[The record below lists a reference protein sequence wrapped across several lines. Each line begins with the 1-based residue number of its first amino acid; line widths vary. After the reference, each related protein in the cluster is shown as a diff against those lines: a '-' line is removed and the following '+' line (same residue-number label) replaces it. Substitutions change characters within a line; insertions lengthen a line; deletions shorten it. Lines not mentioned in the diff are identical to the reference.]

1 MTGGQGWG
9 PRPTLTDRRG
19 RPRRTGLRRL
29 LPTWR
34 MVTGGV
40 LAVLIVLIG
49 GFFLGYALVSIP
61 DPNAAATA
69 QSNVY
74 VYADGTTEIARD
86 GAINREN
93 VTLSGVA
100 KTAQHAVLS
109 AEDRNFYHESAVSPK
124 AMLRAAWNTAT
135 GKGRQSGSTITQQYV
150 KNYYLNQSQTAV
162 RKVKEFFIAIKLDR
176 NETKDQILEGYL
188 NTSYYGRNA
197 YGIQAASQA
206 YFGVNASEL
215 TTAQGAYL
223 ATLLNAPSE
232 YDLVAHPENA
242 PAAKGRWNYVL
253 DGMVKE
259 GWLSQ
264 SERNATVF
272 PGIDKPKPVASK
284 AGQRGYIIEA
294 VNRYLSDNHI
304 VDADTLRL
312 GGYRIVTTI
321 QKPKEDA
328 FVAAAQRNIYD
339 QLGHKTV
346 DKYVRAGGASIDPAT
361 GNVVALYGGIDY
373 TKQYVSSAT
382 NATYPPG
389 STFKPVIFA
398 SAVQHESSTQDK
410 EPITPK
416 TVYDGTNKREVIGP
430 DGPTGY
436 KPENEDQG
444 SYPDIT
450 VTRAMDKSVNAVFAQ
465 MAQDVGTRKVIDT
478 AHDLGMPDDVKI
490 PETPAMALGAF
501 GASPL
506 DMAQM
511 YATLANHGKE
521 IPYSL
526 VLKITKD
533 GNDVSLPKR
542 DAVQSVPR
550 QAADTTTSILR
561 SVVDSPGAT
570 ATVAQDSGWP
580 SAAKTGTADDDIAA
594 WFAGYTPKLATVVAV
609 LGMNPDNG
617 KQEKLYGAMNLPR
630 INGGGPPGSVWAD
643 YTAAALKGV
652 PKQSF
657 SLDVQSGL
665 PTQPPATTASPTDT
679 PTSTPPTSE
688 PPTTPP
694 PTTTVPPTTQPPTT
708 EPPTTQPPTTE
719 PTPSDTFN
727 PIGGVTGG
735 TSPGGGSSGGGGG
748 DGSGTAGPDGN
759 SSPGG

>member
-1 MTGGQGWG
+1 MTGESGWG
-9 PRPTLTDRRG
+9 PRPALTDRRG
-19 RPRRTGLRRL
+19 RPRRTGWRRL

-74 VYADGTTEIARD
+74 LYADGKTEIARD
-86 GAINREN
+86 GEVNREN
-93 VTLSGVA
+93 VTLAEVA
-100 KTAQHAVLS
+100 KNTRYAVLS

-124 AMLRAAWNTAT
+124 AMVRAAWNTAT

-176 NETKDQILEGYL
+176 NESKDQILEGYL

-197 YGIQAASQA
+197 YGIQAAAQA
-206 YFGVNASEL
+206 YFAKNASEL
-215 TTAQGAYL
+215 TTAEGAYL

-232 YDLVAHPENA
+232 YDLAAHPENA

-259 GWLSQ
+259 GWLSK
-264 SERNATVF
+264 SERDATVF
-272 PGIDKPKPVASK
+272 PTIDKPKPVASK
-284 AGQRGYIIEA
+284 AGQRGYLIEA
-294 VNRYLSDNHI
+294 VNRYLADNHI
-304 VDADTLRL
+304 VDADTLAM

-328 FVAAAQRNIYD
+328 FVAAAQKNIYD
-339 QLGHKTV
+339 KLGKKQA

-382 NATYPPG
+382 NRTYPPG
-389 STFKPVIFA
+389 STFKPVILA
-398 SAVQHESSTQDK
+398 SAIQHESSTQDK
-410 EPITPK
+410 QPITPS
-416 TVYDGTNKREVIGP
+416 TVYDGTNKREVIGD

-436 KPENEDQG
+436 KPENEDG
-444 SYPDIT
+444 ASYPSIS
-450 VTRAMDKSVNAVFAQ
+450 VTRAMDKSVNAVYAQ
-465 MAQDVGTRKVIDT
+465 MAQDVGTGKVIDT
-478 AHDLGMPDDVKI
+478 AHDLGMPDGVKI
-490 PETPAMALGAF
+490 PQTPAMALGAF

-506 DMAQM
+506 DMAQV
-511 YATLANHGKE
+511 YATLANHGKQ

-526 VLKITKD
+526 VVKITKD
-533 GNDVSLPKR
+533 GHDMDLPKR
-542 DAVQSVPR
+542 EAVQSVPR
-550 QAADTTTSILR
+550 EAADTTTSVLR

-580 SAAKTGTADDDIAA
+580 SAAKTGTAEEDIAA

-617 KQEKLYGAMNLPR
+617 KQEKLYGALGVDR
-630 INGGGPPGSVWAD
+630 VNGGGPPGSVWAD

-652 PKQSF
+652 PKVNF
-657 SLDVQSGL
+657 KLDTHDGDSE
-665 PTQPPATTASPTDT
+665 QPPVTTSRPTDT
-679 PTSTPPTSE
+679 PTSTPPPTTAPPTTTTPPTTPPTTTA

-694 PTTTVPPTTQPPTT
+694 PTTTEPPPTT
-708 EPPTTQPPTTE
+708 EPPTPTR
-719 PTPSDTFN
+719 TFN

-735 TSPGGGSSGGGGG
+735 PGGTGGGQ
-748 DGSGTAGPDGN
+748 DEASPPSG
-759 SSPGG
+759 